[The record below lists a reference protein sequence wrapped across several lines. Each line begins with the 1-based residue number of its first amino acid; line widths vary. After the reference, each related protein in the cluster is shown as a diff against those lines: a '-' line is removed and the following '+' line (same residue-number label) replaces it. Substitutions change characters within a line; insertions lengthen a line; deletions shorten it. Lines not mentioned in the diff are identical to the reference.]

1 MGIKEKIISIVIP
14 VYNSAR
20 YLRECMDSI
29 MGQTFKD
36 FEVIM
41 IDDGSTDD
49 SVKIIA
55 SYQDPRIK
63 LIRNNHDYIQSLNMG
78 MTAAQGKYIARMDS
92 DDVMLPERLQLQY
105 EYMEKNPEVDVLGGG
120 MKCFGKSNNEHIPKE
135 IITIWDMLDG
145 CCVIHPTVMM
155 RSQVIKDLG
164 FKYEEEY
171 IYAEDYRLW
180 VKMMQAGLCFRNL
193 QKILIYYRLS
203 DTQITC
209 QKSDIQIT
217 TTNFI
222 REETAQW
229 LINIEENVKSE
240 KICIPSSRNELTLV
254 IPFLNEGDEVANT
267 VKSVR
272 KTVGNRV
279 DIIVINDNSDDGYDY
294 MTDLNGLNVFYVH
307 NKFRIGAAASKEKGA
322 GLVATPYFLLLDAH
336 MRFYD
341 DKWVDRILEE
351 LHKNDSQ
358 LLCCQTKVLHKKD
371 GIVVENEQ
379 PDVYGASL
387 SFNHD
392 EYIPGI
398 RWNNY
403 RHIEGLGISQ
413 IPAVLGAGYA
423 TGKKYWKRIKG
434 LQGLIHY
441 GCEEAY
447 ISIKAWLDGGGCR
460 LLPDVVIGHIYRDK
474 FPYSVV
480 SSPMIYNNLFI
491 AETLFPTSMRCLAHS
506 IAINKDKDFYRNLK
520 RHLSWRSQQAEE
532 LRTYYRETF
541 KNDFMI
547 IKKMNNILETGERA
561 KLEEEKK
568 RLSQIMDYLDKRSSI
583 CYESGLYNGLMGYI
597 IAFCMYAKCFGEPVY
612 DEIASILF
620 EKLCSDL
627 MDNELPVTFGKGICG
642 IGWGIIYLIEKG
654 LLEDDMEEEL
664 NHIDR
669 LVMERN
675 PGRIQDLSVLT
686 GIGGIFCYVV
696 TRLGYMKRNK
706 KDNTCFD
713 KKYIEQ
719 LQSAASRTIK
729 SEDIDYRCRNFGMQL
744 MEYGSASW
752 SVLPPEFEEIIDLPE
767 FLPREERFWE
777 TGLKGATGFSIQTIS
792 MENMIRACRS

>member
-1 MGIKEKIISIVIP
+1 MGIKEKMVSIVIP

-240 KICIPSSRNELTLV
+240 KIAFP
-254 IPFLNEGDEVANT
+254 
-267 VKSVR
+267 
-272 KTVGNRV
+272 
-279 DIIVINDNSDDGYDY
+279 
-294 MTDLNGLNVFYVH
+294 H
-307 NKFRIGAAASKEKGA
+307 
-322 GLVATPYFLLLDAH
+322 
-336 MRFYD
+336 
-341 DKWVDRILEE
+341 
-351 LHKNDSQ
+351 
-358 LLCCQTKVLHKKD
+358 
-371 GIVVENEQ
+371 
-379 PDVYGASL
+379 
-387 SFNHD
+387 
-392 EYIPGI
+392 
-398 RWNNY
+398 
-403 RHIEGLGISQ
+403 LG
-413 IPAVLGAGYA
+413 
-423 TGKKYWKRIKG
+423 
-434 LQGLIHY
+434 
-441 GCEEAY
+441 
-447 ISIKAWLDGGGCR
+447 
-460 LLPDVVIGHIYRDK
+460 
-474 FPYSVV
+474 
-480 SSPMIYNNLFI
+480 
-491 AETLFPTSMRCLAHS
+491 
-506 IAINKDKDFYRNLK
+506 
-520 RHLSWRSQQAEE
+520 
-532 LRTYYRETF
+532 
-541 KNDFMI
+541 
-547 IKKMNNILETGERA
+547 MN
-561 KLEEEKK
+561 
-568 RLSQIMDYLDKRSSI
+568 
-583 CYESGLYNGLMGYI
+583 
-597 IAFCMYAKCFGEPVY
+597 
-612 DEIASILF
+612 
-620 EKLCSDL
+620 
-627 MDNELPVTFGKGICG
+627 
-642 IGWGIIYLIEKG
+642 
-654 LLEDDMEEEL
+654 
-664 NHIDR
+664 
-669 LVMERN
+669 
-675 PGRIQDLSVLT
+675 
-686 GIGGIFCYVV
+686 
-696 TRLGYMKRNK
+696 
-706 KDNTCFD
+706 
-713 KKYIEQ
+713 
-719 LQSAASRTIK
+719 
-729 SEDIDYRCRNFGMQL
+729 
-744 MEYGSASW
+744 
-752 SVLPPEFEEIIDLPE
+752 
-767 FLPREERFWE
+767 
-777 TGLKGATGFSIQTIS
+777 
-792 MENMIRACRS
+792 